1 MTEELFRERLVD
13 LLNEFHKEKE
23 SLYVSSTAREVVY
36 EWQSSHDLN
45 DRIGKDLSYYVLYDS
60 VYFVIDVYLCNNEF
74 AFPVA
79 RVHYEDKTVEWA
91 NPMYKN
97 CPKNMELIKEIIQ
110 S

>member
-1 MTEELFRERLVD
+1 MTEELFRERLID
-13 LLNEFHKEKE
+13 LFNEFHEEKE
-23 SLYVSSTAREVVY
+23 SSYVSSTAREVVY

-74 AFPVA
+74 GFPVA
-79 RVHYEDKTVEWA
+79 RVHEDKTIEWA
-91 NPMYKN
+91 NTMYKN
-97 CPKNMELIKEIIQ
+97 CPKIMEAIKEIIE